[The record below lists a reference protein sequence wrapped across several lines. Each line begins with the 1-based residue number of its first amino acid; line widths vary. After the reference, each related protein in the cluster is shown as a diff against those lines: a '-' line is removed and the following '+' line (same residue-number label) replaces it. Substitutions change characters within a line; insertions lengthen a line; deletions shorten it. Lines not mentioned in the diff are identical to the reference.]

1 MARLLREKPYIRP
14 DLLTMKLQ
22 MTRFLAILATLFL
35 ISTFQHVAL
44 AQDGGDEVS
53 KLNSV
58 SGLPLPRFATLK
70 SDNVY
75 MRTGPSMD
83 YPIRWIYKRD
93 GLPVEIIQEFD
104 AWRRI
109 KDPEG
114 ETGWVHKILLSGKK
128 TAMIKGKERVLAYA
142 SDELVRPIA
151 KLEPDF
157 IVTLEKCDKRACFA
171 TFPPYEGWIEKK
183 SLWGVYASEI
193 FN

>member
-1 MARLLREKPYIRP
+1 MIRLIV
-14 DLLTMKLQ
+14 
-22 MTRFLAILATLFL
+22 LFL
-35 ISTFQHVAL
+35 LVFSFSPAVWAEEEGSI
-44 AQDGGDEVS
+44 
-53 KLNSV
+53 

-83 YPIRWIYKRD
+83 YPIRWIYKQE

-114 ETGWVHKILLSGKK
+114 ETGWVHKILLSGKR
-128 TAMIKGKERVLAYA
+128 AAVIKSKEDVLAYE
-142 SDELVRPIA
+142 SDDLVRAVA
-151 KLEPDF
+151 KLENGYQ
-157 IVTLEKCDKRACFA
+157 ITIETCDKRACFA
-171 TFPPYEGWIEKK
+171 TFPPYKGWIEKK
-183 SLWGVYASEI
+183 YLWGVYGSEV